1 MPRIPRSFTFL
12 LALTLILA
20 ACGGQTGASA
30 EESDPAESAPADS
43 GPGSSETAEWTPEYV
58 DGVLQPLPDGFP
70 DQPITLTVVDEPG
83 SSDGVYARHTQTA
96 ARDISPV
103 PVEVVDLG
111 DQGSYPTWE
120 GLQWTLTEPGGEDGY
135 YPIVHVVPGLVID
148 TLVINL
154 EEELEMSLEEDIHF
168 INVTETT
175 PFILLTRL
183 DAPWGNSFEEMIE
196 YCHENPGTIK
206 YVSRS
211 PGSTG
216 YLSMERVK
224 LLQECEFDQRAG
236 GSHDENIA
244 AVGAG
249 EMDIVMTQ
257 ITNALS
263 HYEAGAVDVLA
274 FTGSDRVGEPWED
287 VPSFADL
294 GMPNEPWAQNRGWLV
309 HDSVPELHKAWLY
322 EFFRAISA
330 AEGYQEDRTTIP
342 GVVLYDP
349 PWTTEEVNDLAASS
363 IEAAEPTIREL
374 NLHWDQQ

>member
-1 MPRIPRSFTFL
+1 VRLPRSLTIL
-12 LALTLILA
+12 LTLLLVLS
-20 ACGGQTGASA
+20 ACGTGQGSPSEDEAPS
-30 EESDPAESAPADS
+30 EEPPESAPVA
-43 GPGSSETAEWTPEYV
+43 SESAEWTPEYV

-70 DQPITLTVVDEPG
+70 SEPITLTVADLPE
-83 SSDGVYARHTQTA
+83 SSDGVYARHTQQA
-96 ARDISPV
+96 LRDISPV

-120 GLQWTLTEPGGEDGY
+120 AIQWTLDQPGGDQGY
-135 YPIVHVVPGLVID
+135 YPMIHVVPGLVID
-148 TLVINL
+148 TLTVDL
-154 EEELEMSLEEDIHF
+154 EGELDMSLEDDIHF
-168 INVTETT
+168 LNVTETT

-196 YCHENPGTIK
+196 YCRENPGTIK

-216 YLSMERVK
+216 YLAMERVK
-224 LLQECEFDQRAG
+224 LLQDCEFDQRAG

-257 ITNALS
+257 VTNALS

-274 FTGSDRVGEPWED
+274 FTGSDRVGEPWEH
-287 VPSFADL
+287 VPSFAEL

-309 HDSVPELHKAWLY
+309 HPSVPDLHKAWL
-322 EFFRAISA
+322 EEMFRAV
-330 AEGYQEDRTTIP
+330 QEDEEYQANRQTIP
-342 GVVLYDP
+342 GVVLYSP
-349 PWTTEEVNDLAASS
+349 PWPTEDVVDLAMTS